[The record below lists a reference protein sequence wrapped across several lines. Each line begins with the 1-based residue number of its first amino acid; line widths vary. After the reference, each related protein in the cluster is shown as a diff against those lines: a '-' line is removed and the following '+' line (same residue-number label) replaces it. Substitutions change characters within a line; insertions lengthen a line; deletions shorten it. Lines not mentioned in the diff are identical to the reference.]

1 MGVEGMWADNASKID
16 MLAYKPYAELIYE
29 ISNNKRMN
37 PLTIGL
43 FGTWGS
49 GKSKLLGLI
58 EEKIKNKEVINDK
71 ETIKDR
77 VIVISLNAWMFEGYD
92 DAKTE
97 IMGSLLKAIEK
108 MNI

>member
-1 MGVEGMWADNASKID
+1 M
-16 MLAYKPYAELIYE
+16 
-29 ISNNKRMN
+29 
-37 PLTIGL
+37 
-43 FGTWGS
+43 
-49 GKSKLLGLI
+49 LGLI

-71 ETIKDR
+71 ETIKDI

-108 MNI
+108 MNIGNIGQELLTYKHILGYFFIFLKKVR

>member
-1 MGVEGMWADNASKID
+1 M
-16 MLAYKPYAELIYE
+16 
-29 ISNNKRMN
+29 
-37 PLTIGL
+37 
-43 FGTWGS
+43 
-49 GKSKLLGLI
+49 LGLI

-71 ETIKDR
+71 ETIKDI

-108 MNI
+108 